1 MCILAIDTVSAKPAV
16 ALTKDGKI
24 TCQEL
29 PSGRRQSAELLP
41 NVRQIMADQNVEM
54 SDLSELYILTGP
66 GSFTGVRVGLSF
78 LKGIAIALNI
88 PLYGANHFDI
98 LKPYMEPDRTT
109 AVILESGR
117 DEKFIKL
124 GDDLMNISLDDFK
137 NKNINFD
144 AFISDFDIKN
154 IFDGVKKQE
163 IDGFSVELLIKYL
176 NNKENKGLQSEQVA
190 PYYLREADTTT
201 PKAVTARS

>member
-16 ALTKDGKI
+16 ALTKEGKI

-78 LKGIAIALNI
+78 LKGLAIALNI
-88 PLYGANHFDI
+88 PLFGANHFDI

-117 DEKFIKL
+117 DEKFIKV

-163 IDGFSVELLIKYL
+163 IESFLVELLIKYL